1 MRILFLGD
9 IVGRVGRDAVHL
21 SLNALREK
29 YHIDF
34 VIANAENASH
44 GRGLTKEHYHFL
56 ADTCGIDAI
65 TLGNHWYDKKE
76 IEFYFDEAPELIR
89 PLNIPDCS
97 FGVGTREFLC
107 HNVPIR
113 VTNILGT
120 GLMKDEVSSPY
131 TSFSMSLLNEKPS
144 IHIVD
149 YHAECTSEKITF
161 AYFFD
166 GKATAFLG
174 THTHVQTN
182 DARILEKGSA
192 FMSDVGMCGNPTGII
207 GFEKQSVINK
217 VVYGAR
223 KPFGLKEDGKK
234 MMNGLLLDVSEETYR
249 ATSLETINF
258 VMEETYEENVD
269 SRNAK

>member
-21 SLNALREK
+21 SLNALRKK
-29 YHIDF
+29 YQIDF

-44 GRGLTKEHYHFL
+44 GRGLTEEHYRFL
-56 ADTCGIDAI
+56 TEECAVDAI
-65 TLGNHWYDKKE
+65 TLGNHWRDKKE
-76 IEFYFDEAPELIR
+76 IDSYFERASKLIR
-89 PLNIPDCS
+89 PLNVVDYKY
-97 FGVGTREFLC
+97 GVGTREFLC
-107 HNVPIR
+107 KGVPIR

-120 GLMKDEVSSPY
+120 GLMSGDVSSPY

-161 AYFFD
+161 AHFFD

-174 THTHVQTN
+174 THTHVQTA
-182 DARILEKGSA
+182 DARILENGSA
-192 FMSDVGMCGNPTGII
+192 FMSDVGMCGDPNGVI

-217 VVYGAR
+217 IVYGAH
-223 KPFGLKEDGKK
+223 KPFDLKEDGEK
-234 MMNGLLLDVSEETYR
+234 MVNGILLDVSEETYR
-249 ATSLETINF
+249 ARSLEPINF
-258 VMEETYEENVD
+258 RMED
-269 SRNAK
+269 SQK